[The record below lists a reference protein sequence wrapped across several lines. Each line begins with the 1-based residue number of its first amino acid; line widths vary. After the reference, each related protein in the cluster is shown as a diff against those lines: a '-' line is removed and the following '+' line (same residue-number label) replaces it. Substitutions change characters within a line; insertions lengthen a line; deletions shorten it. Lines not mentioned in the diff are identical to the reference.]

1 MDRVELQKECEQRF
15 LCTDAFRELYA
26 AIGRVCDVLSKCAE
40 DIGDAIK
47 ELVMPAAR
55 VVCDA
60 IAIICEVIDN
70 DDPAQ
75 TVPPRNIV
83 RRIGCRPHTKSRAWP
98 VRMARKGCR
107 HK

>member
-1 MDRVELQKECEQRF
+1 MDRVELQKECEQRV
-15 LCTDAFRELYA
+15 LCTDAFRELCA
-26 AIGRVCDVLSKCAE
+26 AIGRVCDAFSKYAE

-47 ELVMPAAR
+47 ALVMPAPRA
-55 VVCDA
+55 VCDA
-60 IAIICEVIDN
+60 IAIIREVIDN

-83 RRIGCRPHTKSRAWP
+83 RRIGCRPHTKSRARP
-98 VRMARKGCR
+98 VRMARKGYR